1 MNKRRSTLLLLAAAV
16 IVACSCPAIAA
27 TGTALP
33 PTSTPVPGAPSATP
47 APGESPAATSASEPT
62 QTSAVPPTAC
72 FPQLTA
78 SVNANVREGPGTIYD
93 EVGALLAGQTA
104 TIDGRNS
111 EGTWW
116 RIIYPANSASHG
128 WVAGSVSTAICTSS
142 VAAVLPPATA
152 IPPTAEIVIRV
163 TNVSVSVDPKEIN
176 VGGCMGPIQPSTAS
190 AVISV
195 NGPIKLKWHFYTD
208 QNGAL
213 GTHTLNF
220 DTAGSKGVSD
230 EFTPPLTE
238 GTYHVELVINGQDLG
253 GMDFR
258 AKYKIGC

>member
-16 IVACSCPAIAA
+16 VVACSCPAIAA
-27 TGTALP
+27 TGTVIP
-33 PTSTPVPGAPSATP
+33 PTSTPLPGAPSATP
-47 APGESPAATSASEPT
+47 VPGESPVPTSSSEPT
-62 QTSAVPPTAC
+62 QTSAPTAC

-93 EVGALLAGQTA
+93 EIGALLSGQTA

-152 IPPTAEIVIRV
+152 IPPTAEVVIRV

-190 AVISV
+190 AVITV
-195 NGPIKLKWHFYTD
+195 NGPMTLKWHFYTD
-208 QNGAL
+208 QNGTL

-238 GTYHVELVINGQDLG
+238 GTYHIELVINGQDLG